1 MDKTNKTLTIVI
13 FILIG
18 MLMITWMLFGNKID
32 EYKQLLEKTDTT
44 TVVEKD
50 TLYLDKIIR
59 DTIPTVQYETIIKR
73 DTVYQKQ
80 GDSVVVQPLL
90 IKKKSIKTR

>member
-1 MDKTNKTLTIVI
+1 MDKTNKTLVIVI
-13 FILIG
+13 FILIA
-18 MLMITWMLFGNKID
+18 MLMATWMLFGNKID